1 MFRINVL
8 GVALY
13 GAMSLAAQAIPAQIM
28 CIQAISDGRMGAMNI
43 QQCQCLADVARRQLS
58 TPLYLLWTESLY
70 TGTSRMKEI
79 RELEQSVQSMTDQ
92 INQTVE
98 IAAAICGIDLS

>member
-13 GAMSLAAQAIPAQIM
+13 GAMSLGAQAIPAQIM
-28 CIQAISDGRMGAMNI
+28 CIQAIAEGRMGAMNI
-43 QQCQCLADVARRQLS
+43 QQCQCLADVARGELS
-58 TPLYLLWTESLY
+58 APFYMLWTESLY
-70 TGTSRMKEI
+70 TGSSRMKEI
-79 RELEQSVQSMTDQ
+79 KQLGQSVQSMTDE

-98 IAAAICGIDLS
+98 IAAKTCGIDLS